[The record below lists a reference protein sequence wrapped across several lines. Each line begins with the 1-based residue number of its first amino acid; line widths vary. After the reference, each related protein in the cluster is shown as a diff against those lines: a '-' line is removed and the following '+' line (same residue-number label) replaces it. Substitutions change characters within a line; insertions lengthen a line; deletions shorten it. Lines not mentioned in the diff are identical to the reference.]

1 MSQQTVSGTGDT
13 AGGTDDAAG
22 RAAGA
27 PGSALAAPAGG
38 SGGMASVPG
47 GAVVAAYYREVVG
60 PLLGR
65 ELPGLRHAAAR
76 LGSGSDVLGLDDARS
91 RDHDWG
97 LRLTLLVDEAD
108 RAALPAVRDVLAA
121 GLPDSFAGL
130 PARLATTWDPVP
142 GHRVDADTVG
152 GFAASRLGVNPLAG
166 LSTLDW
172 LTLTGQSV
180 LEVTAGP
187 VYADTTTELARLQQI
202 LAWYPPDVERYV
214 LACGWQRL
222 VQRLPFVGR
231 AADTGQ
237 PLQSVLLSA
246 GLASDLLSL
255 AFLLHRRWEPYEKWR
270 EALAA
275 ALPGAGRLLP
285 LLQTAATAPGWADR
299 EAALAGAAELL
310 AEVQRQRGL
319 PVPDV
324 MVTSF
329 FDRPYRIVS
338 EDLATGLLAQITDP
352 ELASLPVRAGSV
364 GQWADCADVLAHPER
379 RPALAAAYRAWRGQ
393 G

>member
-1 MSQQTVSGTGDT
+1 MSQQ
-13 AGGTDDAAG
+13 AAG
-22 RAAGA
+22 
-27 PGSALAAPAGG
+27 SQ
-38 SGGMASVPG
+38 G
-47 GAVVAAYYREVVG
+47 GAVVGAFYQDVVG

-65 ELPGLRHAAAR
+65 ELAGLRHAAAR

-108 RAALPAVRDVLAA
+108 QGVLPRVREVLAA

-130 PARLATTWDPVP
+130 PVRFATTWDPVVT
-142 GHRVDADTVG
+142 HRVDAHTVTE
-152 GFAASRLGVNPLAG
+152 FAISRLGVSPLAG
-166 LSTLDW
+166 LSAIDW
-172 LTLTGQSV
+172 LTLTGQGV

-187 VYADTTTELARLQQI
+187 VYADTTAGLARLRQA

-222 VQRLPFVGR
+222 EQRMPFIGR
-231 AADTGQ
+231 SADTGQ

-246 GLASDLLSL
+246 GLASDLLRL
-255 AFLLHRRWEPYEKWR
+255 AFLLHRQWEPYEKWR

-275 ALPGAGRLLP
+275 RLPGSGRLLP
-285 LLQTAATAPGWADR
+285 LLATVATAPHWRDR
-299 EAALAGAAELL
+299 ESAVADAVELL
-310 AEVQRQRGL
+310 AGVQRQRGL

-324 MVTSF
+324 VVTPF
-329 FDRPYRIVS
+329 YDRPYRIVS
-338 EDLATGLLAQITDP
+338 LDLVTGLLAEITDP
-352 ELASLPVRAGSV
+352 ELARLPVRAGSV
-364 GQWADCADVLAHPER
+364 AQWADCVDVLAGPAR
-379 RPALAAAYRAWRGQ
+379 RAALAAAYRAWQEPRPPAGTA

>member
-1 MSQQTVSGTGDT
+1 MTQQ
-13 AGGTDDAAG
+13 AAG
-22 RAAGA
+22 R
-27 PGSALAAPAGG
+27 PGSAAGE
-38 SGGMASVPG
+38 PG
-47 GAVVAAYYREVVG
+47 GEVVAAYYREVVG
-60 PLLGR
+60 PLLDR

-108 RAALPAVRDVLAA
+108 RAMLPAVAGLLAA

-130 PARLATTWDPVP
+130 PTRFATTWDPAPV
-142 GHRVDADTVG
+142 HRVDAATVG
-152 GFAASRLGVNPLAG
+152 DFAASRLGVNPLAG
-166 LSTLDW
+166 LSSLDW

-187 VYADTTTELARLQQI
+187 VFADTTTELGRLHRA

-222 VQRLPFVGR
+222 EQRMPFVGR
-231 AADTGQ
+231 AAETGQ

-275 ALPGAGRLLP
+275 RLPGADCLLP
-285 LLQTAATAPGWADR
+285 LLHTAVTAPDWTDR
-299 EAALAGAAELL
+299 ESALAGAVELL
-310 AEVQRQRGL
+310 AGVQRQRGL
-319 PVPDV
+319 PVPEAV
-324 MVTSF
+324 VTPF
-329 FDRPYRIVS
+329 YDRPYRIVS
-338 EDLATGLLAQITDP
+338 AELATGLLAEITDP

-364 GQWADCADVLAHPER
+364 AQWADCVDVLAAPQR
-379 RPALAAAYRAWRGQ
+379 RAALTAAYRAWQDQ